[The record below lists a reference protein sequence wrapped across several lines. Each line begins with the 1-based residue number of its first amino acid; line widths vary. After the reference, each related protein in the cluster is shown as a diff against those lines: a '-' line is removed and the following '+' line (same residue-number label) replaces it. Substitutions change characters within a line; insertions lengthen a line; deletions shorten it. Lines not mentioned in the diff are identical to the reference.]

1 MNERSSFDYK
11 FRLNEVIQCANKGR
25 TSAQFD
31 RDKSAQVDRDKCAR
45 VDRDKYARVDMGG
58 CQSNDQ
64 PELPPFPNVKR
75 T

>member
-1 MNERSSFDYK
+1 MNERSSFDYE
-11 FRLNEVIQCANKGR
+11 FRLNEVIQCAKKGR

-45 VDRDKYARVDMGG
+45 VDMGG

>member
-1 MNERSSFDYK
+1 MRK
-11 FRLNEVIQCANKGR
+11 KGR

-45 VDRDKYARVDMGG
+45 VDMGG

-64 PELPPFPNVKR
+64 PELPPFPNAKR